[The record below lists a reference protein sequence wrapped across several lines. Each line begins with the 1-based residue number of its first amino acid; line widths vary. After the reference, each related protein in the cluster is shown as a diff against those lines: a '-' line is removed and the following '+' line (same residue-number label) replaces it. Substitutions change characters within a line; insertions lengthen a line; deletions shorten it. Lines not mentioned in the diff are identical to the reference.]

1 LPLGASGQTA
11 PVGSDGFFGSAGTL
25 RSTYEAVDWSRSP
38 VGPPERWSPTL
49 LGAVDLM
56 LNTRFPVTLLWGPQF
71 ALLYNEAFVPLIGDK
86 HPAAL
91 GQPAQEVFPEAW
103 DLIGPMMQSVLAG
116 DGPTWFEDEHVPLK
130 RRGFLEDCWFTYS
143 YSPVRAP
150 DGTIEGVIDI
160 AAETTRDVMSRR
172 RVRLLAL
179 LGQGL
184 GEVQSVEEVIAF
196 GLRALAEEREDI
208 VAVDVPVLR
217 DAPPDDGELH
227 LERTPQGPVARMTL
241 GAAPDGDGALVFVG
255 RLSERQA
262 LTDLLVAFVRVVA
275 SALRQAIRRVRIREA
290 ERAVADAQRGISEVL
305 QRSLLTTPL
314 QPNHLQIAVRYW
326 PATLDAQVGGD
337 WYDSFLRPDGALM
350 LVIGDVAGHDR
361 QAVAAM
367 AQMRNLLRG
376 VAHTL
381 EGPPAAVLTK
391 LDEAMHTLGLDVFA
405 TAVVAQVEQTD
416 LQAGADVRTL
426 RWSSA
431 GHPPPVLVTPDGDA
445 RLLGAPSDV
454 ALGLRAGER
463 RDHTAVLEPG
473 ASVVFYTDGLV
484 ERRGES
490 LDDGL
495 TRLLATLRGEPE
507 LDAEALCERLTA
519 LHGEQREDDVALLVL
534 TAHPEG

>member
-1 LPLGASGQTA
+1 
-11 PVGSDGFFGSAGTL
+11 
-25 RSTYEAVDWSRSP
+25 
-38 VGPPERWSPTL
+38 
-49 LGAVDLM
+49 
-56 LNTRFPVTLLWGPQF
+56 
-71 ALLYNEAFVPLIGDK
+71 
-86 HPAAL
+86 
-91 GQPAQEVFPEAW
+91 
-103 DLIGPMMQSVLAG
+103 
-116 DGPTWFEDEHVPLK
+116 
-130 RRGFLEDCWFTYS
+130 
-143 YSPVRAP
+143 
-150 DGTIEGVIDI
+150 
-160 AAETTRDVMSRR
+160 MSRR

-184 GEVQSVEEVIAF
+184 GEVQSVEEVIDF
-196 GLRALAEEREDI
+196 GLRALAEESDDI

-217 DAPPDDGELH
+217 DAPPDDGQLH

-255 RLSERQA
+255 RLSERQP

-367 AQMRNLLRG
+367 AQLRNLLRG

-381 EGPPAAVLTK
+381 DGPPAAVLAK
-391 LDEAMHTLGLDVFA
+391 LDEAMYTLGLDVFA

-445 RLLGAPSDV
+445 QLLGAPSDV
-454 ALGLRAGER
+454 ALGLRAGQR

-495 TRLLATLRGEPE
+495 ARLLAILRGEPE